1 MKIYFTEKDN
11 AYNLLNEICSAH
23 TAAPFEILRTEKGK
37 PYIDKNPFYF
47 SISHSNNLAALAVSD
62 EPVGLDFES
71 FRMEKKN
78 SFILKKLS
86 VDERSEIENYV
97 DFLFNWTAKESYAKY
112 LGESVFSVLPH
123 LEFVGGKL
131 KLDSVPVRETI
142 TNTITHSGVLS
153 VCCLGFQKLE
163 IVQKFNT

>member
-11 AYNLLNEICSAH
+11 AYNLIKELYSAY
-23 TAAPFEILRTEKGK
+23 TTAPFEILRTEKGK

-47 SISHSNNLAALAVSD
+47 SLSHSNNIAAIALSD

-71 FRMEKKN
+71 FQSEKKY
-78 SFILKKLS
+78 SSILKKFS
-86 VDERSEIENYV
+86 FDERSEIENYV
-97 DFLFNWTAKESYAKY
+97 DFLFNWTAKEAYAKY
-112 LGESVFSVLPH
+112 LGESVFSLLPH

-131 KLDSVPVRETI
+131 KLDSNPIQETL
-142 TNTITHSGVLS
+142 TSTITHSGVLS
-153 VCCLGFQKLE
+153 VCCIGFQKLE